1 MYSLC
6 QVWALVVMFLSKKYN
21 RLPHFFTINLFFAQ
35 VSTRPHAPQAQ
46 LLNISSHFDAVKSF
60 CGCKVTS
67 VNVSLCFLYAFQ
79 FLTCIGMIVWSVVAI
94 EEGPTGQ
101 IVVFMLLWTS
111 QYSTYMWPGM
121 LCPHIRRSPL
131 NCTDVFCWPLTC
143 MFIFQFSLF
152 RFDSAFSCAAEE
164 IWGSERFPSGVLLCR
179 LGVSQLSK
187 KWNLTCLL

>member
-121 LCPHIRRSPL
+121 LCPQCVVHHWTARMCSADLWHACSFSNFHCLGLIALSLVLLRRSEDL
-131 NCTDVFCWPLTC
+131 NVSPAVF
-143 MFIFQFSLF
+143 FF
-152 RFDSAFSCAAEE
+152 AG
-164 IWGSERFPSGVLLCR
+164 WGW
-179 LGVSQLSK
+179 VS
-187 KWNLTCLL
+187 WARN